1 MTRVPLLFLLILVS
15 PHLLGQ
21 TKVKPGF
28 NLFSPAQDVEIG
40 EKSAEEI
47 EQKLP
52 IIEEPSVQ
60 DYIGQIGRRLGEVI
74 QGPDFPYQFKVT
86 NLSDIN
92 AFALPGGFM
101 YINRGLIEAASTE
114 AELAG
119 VMAHEMA
126 HVALRHGTNQAS
138 KAYLAQAGF
147 GILGGLFGG
156 NTSTGQVVEAVGG
169 FGLNAV
175 FLKFSRSAEEQADIV
190 GAQTLVKAGYDPVAM
205 ADFFEMMRAQSGRDP
220 GKFEQFFS
228 THPAPANR
236 ARRIEEEARL
246 LGGPRPVSPVGDLE
260 KIQRELGRLPEA
272 PSMQEAMQKGD
283 EPSDTR
289 SKGDTSTGVGQAPD
303 LGQIEP
309 PSSQLKLF
317 ESRNG
322 VFRIR
327 YPENWTPTPADDG
340 FGVTIVPD
348 GGVVALDSGERSVV
362 YGMIVGDFDPSASQ
376 SDEGR
381 SGQEPFSRNDQLGQ
395 ASNSFLRGLTTNN
408 SYLKLLR
415 TSEDIILDGAEAL
428 SATLEGR
435 SPVTDQQETVVVFTR
450 ALLNDQL
457 IFLIFVAPTRQYSEL
472 LNPLRRILSSLS
484 VYDQAMNNR

>member
-1 MTRVPLLFLLILVS
+1 MKKVPLLLLLILVS
-15 PHLLGQ
+15 AHLFGQ
-21 TKVKPGF
+21 TQVKPGF
-28 NLFSPAQDVEIG
+28 NLFSPVQDVEIG
-40 EKSAEEI
+40 GKSAEEI
-47 EQKLP
+47 ERQLP
-52 IIEEPSVQ
+52 IIEASAVQ
-60 DYIGQIGRRLGEVI
+60 DYIGQIGQRLGEVI

-101 YINRGLIEAASTE
+101 YINRGLVEAASTE

-138 KAYLAQAGF
+138 KAYLAQAGL
-147 GILGGLFGG
+147 GVLGGLLGSKD
-156 NTSTGQVVEAVGG
+156 STGQVIEAVGG

-190 GAQTLVKAGYDPVAM
+190 GAQTLAKAGYDPEAM
-205 ADFFEMMRAQSGRDP
+205 ADFFEVMRNQAGRDP

-228 THPAPANR
+228 THPAPSNR
-236 ARRIEEEARL
+236 ARRIEEEAEL
-246 LGGPRPVSPVGDLE
+246 LGELRTVPPVGELE
-260 KIQRELGRLPEA
+260 KIQRDLDRLPEA
-272 PSMQEAMQKGD
+272 PSMQEVMQKG
-283 EPSDTR
+283 EGSSDTG
-289 SKGDTSTGVGQAPD
+289 SGGDTSTGVGKTPD
-303 LGQIEP
+303 LGQIRP
-309 PSSQLKLF
+309 PSSRLKLF

-322 VFRIR
+322 FFRIR

-340 FGVTIVPD
+340 LGVTIVPD

-376 SDEGR
+376 SNDRR
-381 SGQEPFSRNDQLGQ
+381 SERRPFSRNDQLGQ
-395 ASNSFLRGLTTNN
+395 ATNSFLRGLTRNN

-428 SATLEGR
+428 SATLEGH

-450 ALLNDQL
+450 ALANEHL
-457 IFLIFVAPTRQYSEL
+457 IYLIFVAPTQQYSEL
-472 LNPLRRILSSLS
+472 LDPLRRILSSLS
-484 VYDQAMNNR
+484 VYDQAMNNP

>member
-1 MTRVPLLFLLILVS
+1 MKRVQLLVLIVLVC
-15 PHLLGQ
+15 PHLFGQ
-21 TKVKPGF
+21 TRVKPGF

-47 EQKLP
+47 ERQLP
-52 IIEEPSVQ
+52 IIEASAVQ
-60 DYIGQIGRRLGEVI
+60 DYIGQIGHRLGEVI

-92 AFALPGGFM
+92 AFALPGGYM

-156 NTSTGQVVEAVGG
+156 NSSTGQVVEAVGG

-190 GAQTLVKAGYDPVAM
+190 GAQTLARAGYDPVAM
-205 ADFFEMMRAQSGRDP
+205 ADFFEMMRAQSGKDP

-246 LGGPRPVSPVGDLE
+246 LGDPRPAPPVGGLD
-260 KIQRELGRLPEA
+260 KIQQELGRLPEA

-283 EPSDTR
+283 GSRDTG
-289 SKGDTSTGVGQAPD
+289 SGGDTSAGGGKSPD
-303 LGQIEP
+303 LDRIEP
-309 PSSQLKLF
+309 PSAQLKAYQ
-317 ESRNG
+317 SRNG

-327 YPENWTPTPADDG
+327 YPSNWTPTSTDDG
-340 FGVTIVPD
+340 AGVTFIPD
-348 GGVVALDSGERSVV
+348 GGVVTLSSGERSIV
-362 YGMIVGDFDPSASQ
+362 YGMIVGEFDPTASR
-376 SDEGR
+376 SNEGGDGR
-381 SGQEPFSRNDQLGQ
+381 KPFSRSDQLGQ
-395 ASNSFLRGLTTNN
+395 ASNSFLRGLTSNN
-408 SYLKLLR
+408 SYLRLLR
-415 TSEDIILDGAEAL
+415 TSDDLILDGAEAL

-435 SPVTDQQETVVVFTR
+435 SPVTGQQETVVVFTR
-450 ALLNDQL
+450 ALVNDHL
-457 IFLIFVAPTRQYSEL
+457 IYLIVVAPTEQYSEL
-472 LNPLRRILSSLS
+472 LDPLRRILSSLS

>member
-1 MTRVPLLFLLILVS
+1 MTRVPLFLL
-15 PHLLGQ
+15 LLLIPSQLFGQ

-28 NLFSPAQDVEIG
+28 NLFSPTQDVEIG
-40 EKSAEEI
+40 GKSAEEI
-47 EQKLP
+47 ERQLP
-52 IIEEPSVQ
+52 IIEAPAIQ
-60 DYIGQIGRRLGEVI
+60 NYIGQIGQRLGEVI

-101 YINRGLIEAASTE
+101 YINRGLVEAASTE

-147 GILGGLFGG
+147 GVLGGLLGG
-156 NTSTGQVVEAVGG
+156 GGSTGQVVEAVGG

-190 GAQTLVKAGYDPVAM
+190 GAQTLAMAGYDPEAM
-205 ADFFEMMRAQSGRDP
+205 ADFFELMRNQAGRDP

-236 ARRIEEEARL
+236 ARRIEEEAQL
-246 LGGPRPVSPVGDLE
+246 LGEFRTVPPVGDL
-260 KIQRELGRLPEA
+260 KKTQRELGVLPEA
-272 PSMQEAMQKGD
+272 PSMQEAMQKG
-283 EPSDTR
+283 EGSRDTG
-289 SKGDTSTGVGQAPD
+289 SGGDTSTGEKQPRD
-303 LGQIEP
+303 LGQIKS
-309 PSSQLKLF
+309 PSSRLKLF

-322 VFRIR
+322 LFRVR

-340 FGVTIVPD
+340 LGVTIVPD
-348 GGVVALDSGERSVV
+348 GGVVTLDSGERSVV
-362 YGMIVGDFDPSASQ
+362 YGMIVGDFDPSTSQ
-376 SDEGR
+376 SDGQRAER
-381 SGQEPFSRNDQLGQ
+381 SPFSRNDQLGQ
-395 ASNSFLRGLTTNN
+395 ASNTFLRGLTTNN

-428 SATLEGR
+428 SATFEGR
-435 SPVTDQQETVVVFTR
+435 SPVTDQPETVVVFTR
-450 ALLNDQL
+450 ALTNEHL
-457 IFLIFVAPTRQYSEL
+457 IYLIFVAPTQEYSEL
-472 LNPLRRILSSLS
+472 LEPMRRILSSLS
-484 VYDQAMNNR
+484 VYDRAMNNR